1 MTKYTALINQI
12 ISGNVE
18 EFYVRNYAKLGST
31 GLGF

>member
-1 MTKYTALINQI
+1 MTKHSALNQI
-12 ISGNVE
+12 ISGSVE